1 MGSEGEH
8 PGLAKLPLDDDLLR
22 SCGTRPGRQLQHSRA
37 LALAQARNQ
46 DHLSVRKLQ
55 CIMMGHGVVRVDLSE
70 ARELL
75 SDFLVRENANAEPR
89 LALYILVERNLGARR
104 RQTATCGSPTAAKPR
119 VMELLNLVVTSL
131 SSIWA
136 GRVATLCKL

>member
-1 MGSEGEH
+1 
-8 PGLAKLPLDDDLLR
+8 
-22 SCGTRPGRQLQHSRA
+22 
-37 LALAQARNQ
+37 
-46 DHLSVRKLQ
+46 
-55 CIMMGHGVVRVDLSE
+55 MMGHGTVRVDLSE

-75 SDFLVRENANAEPR
+75 SDFLVRENANAEPWF
-89 LALYILVERNLGARR
+89 ALYVLVERNLGARQ
-104 RQTATCGSPTAAKPR
+104 QTDPTCGSPTAAKPR